1 MHIVV
6 QICFEMVKLS
16 DFPVYKN
23 ENLCKIELFIQKL
36 ITVEFTHINVYKFTI
51 FTRSILTYTLIAYK
65 LKLKKYSRLIHFH

>member
-6 QICFEMVKLS
+6 QICFETVKLAGS
-16 DFPVYKN
+16 PVYNN